1 MRPETNL
8 PMPNQT
14 RIYMS
19 GKILRMNEGDA
30 AVDRGA
36 TALSTDTG
44 YPIVLESQCVGKNE
58 LLSGIQRTEKL
69 IIHGHGSTT
78 KIGKKTAIQMAQ
90 LLADSGLTGPVV
102 IELMA
107 CKGGM
112 TGAPFALELK
122 LALVQGHKIMCSVSG
137 AKGVLSRNRATNEW
151 SVKPNPQTRQPLG
164 PATTYQTTCS
174 F

>member
-1 MRPETNL
+1 
-8 PMPNQT
+8 
-14 RIYMS
+14 MS

-44 YPIVLESQCVGKNE
+44 YPIILESQCVGKNE

>member
-1 MRPETNL
+1 
-8 PMPNQT
+8 
-14 RIYMS
+14 MS
-19 GKILRMNEGDA
+19 GKILRMNEGDV

-44 YPIVLESQCVGKNE
+44 YAIVLESQCVGKNE
-58 LLSGIQRTEKL
+58 LLSGIGRTEKL

-78 KIGKKTAIQMAQ
+78 KIGRKTSAEMAK

-137 AKGVLSRNRATNEW
+137 AKGVLSRNRTTNVW
-151 SVKPNPQTRQPLG
+151 SVKNPGTQEPLG
-164 PATTYQTTCS
+164 PGTTYQTTCS